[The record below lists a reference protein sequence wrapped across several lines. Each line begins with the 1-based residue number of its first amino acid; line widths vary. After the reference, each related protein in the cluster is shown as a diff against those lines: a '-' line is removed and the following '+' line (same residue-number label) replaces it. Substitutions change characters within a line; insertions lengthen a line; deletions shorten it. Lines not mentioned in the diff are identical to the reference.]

1 MAIDRT
7 PALKRCRALGIE
19 QAVIGRSR
27 KVSDKKHQQQRM
39 NRKVSEYGLQL
50 KEKQKAKFIYG
61 VLERQFRNYY
71 EKAKKMPGVTGENLL
86 ILLERRLDNVV
97 FRMGFSNT
105 RRQARQ
111 FVRHGHI
118 TVNGKRV
125 DIPSA
130 LVRVGDVVEVCEK
143 SQGKEVFK
151 AIKEVNNALSAP
163 PWLES
168 NQANLKGSITRFPT
182 REDISDI
189 PVNEQ
194 SIIELYSR

>member
-1 MAIDRT
+1 MAIDRV

-19 QAVIGRSR
+19 PAVIGRSR
-27 KVSDKKHQQQRM
+27 QSKRQAHRSM
-39 NRKVSEYGLQL
+39 RKVSEYGLQL

-86 ILLERRLDNVV
+86 TLLERRIDNVV
-97 FRMGFSNT
+97 YRLGFANT

-111 FVRHGHI
+111 FVTHGHI
-118 TVNGKRV
+118 TVNGKRL

-143 SQGKEVFK
+143 SRTKEFFK
-151 AIKEVNNALSAP
+151 ALKESGNALSAP
-163 PWLES
+163 AWLETDRE
-168 NQANLKGSITRFPT
+168 NLKGSVTRFPN
-182 REDISDI
+182 RDEIDI

>member
-19 QAVIGRSR
+19 PAVIGRSR
-27 KVSDKKHQQQRM
+27 QSKRQAHKTI
-39 NRKVSEYGLQL
+39 RKISEYGLQL

-86 ILLERRLDNVV
+86 TLLERRIDNVV
-97 FRMGFSNT
+97 FRLGMANT

-111 FVRHGHI
+111 MVTHGHI
-118 TVNGKRV
+118 TVNGKRL

-130 LVRVGDVVEVCEK
+130 LVKVGDVVEVSEK
-143 SQGKEVFK
+143 SRNNELFK
-151 AIKEVNNALSAP
+151 AMRESKNALSAP
-163 PWLES
+163 AWLEAD
-168 NQANLKGSITRFPT
+168 QENLKGSVTRFPN
-182 REDISDI
+182 RDEIDV